1 MRLIEKILI
10 TISAIAFILK
20 ELSVPFAGIIL
31 SSALFLLAIFYLTSK
46 AHIFRDKEFKVF
58 PTLIS
63 GLVMFISIVFLNLS
77 INNWSNQL
85 KPLQT
90 ILVIQVVWL
99 VYLFIKVNNNK
110 ELHLRMSILSIVF
123 LLTVV
128 GCYLENLL

>member
-1 MRLIEKILI
+1 MQTFEKLLIA
-10 TISAIAFILK
+10 ISAMAFILK
-20 ELSVPFAGIIL
+20 ELSIPFAGIIL

-46 AHIFRDKEFKVF
+46 VHIFKDKEFKVY

-63 GLVMFISIVFLNLS
+63 GLIMFISIVFLNLY

-99 VYLFIKVNNNK
+99 IYLLIKVNNNK
-110 ELHLRMSILSIVF
+110 ELHFRISILFIILLLIVVFGYLGVF
-123 LLTVV
+123 L
-128 GCYLENLL
+128 